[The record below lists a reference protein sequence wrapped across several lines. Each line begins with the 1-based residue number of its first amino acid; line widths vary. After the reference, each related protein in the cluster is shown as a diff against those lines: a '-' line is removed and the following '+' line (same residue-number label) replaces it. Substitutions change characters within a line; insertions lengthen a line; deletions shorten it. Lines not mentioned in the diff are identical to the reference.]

1 MVKNYRKNHQSNTGS
16 PNRGEP
22 VFLAI
27 GILRK
32 PHGIIGEMV
41 LELLTDFPERI
52 AKGKNVYLGEGHDIS
67 RIKSVRNSNN
77 GLLIQLEN
85 IEYREEAQKL
95 RNTVVYILTSE
106 IPNLPSGRFYHHQVV
121 GLVVYR
127 DDKTRLGI
135 VSDIITTGSN
145 DVYVIKPDDEKMKEY
160 LLPAI
165 TSVILEID
173 LKKGIMVVNPPVWG

>member
-1 MVKNYRKNHQSNTGS
+1 VVENNRKNNSINSGL

-32 PHGIIGEMV
+32 PHGIKGEMV
-41 LELLTDFPERI
+41 LELLTDFPERV
-52 AKGKNVYLGEGHDIS
+52 AKGKVVYLGEEYVVS
-67 RIKSVRNSNN
+67 TIKSVRNSNK
-77 GLLIQLEN
+77 GLLVHLDQ
-85 IEYREEAQKL
+85 IECSEEAQKL
-95 RNTVVYILTSE
+95 RNMVIYILTKE

-121 GLVVYR
+121 GLLVYK

-135 VSDIITTGSN
+135 VSDIIITGSN
-145 DVYVIKPDDEKMKEY
+145 DVYVIKPDDENEKEI

-165 TSVILEID
+165 TPVILEID

>member
-1 MVKNYRKNHQSNTGS
+1 M
-16 PNRGEP
+16 
-22 VFLAI
+22 
-27 GILRK
+27 
-32 PHGIIGEMV
+32 
-41 LELLTDFPERI
+41 ELLTDFPERV
-52 AKGKNVYLGEGHDIS
+52 AKGKKVYLGEGHEFS
-67 RIKSVRNSNN
+67 MIKSVRYSNN
-77 GLLIQLEN
+77 GLLIQLEH

-95 RNTVVYILTSE
+95 KNMVVYILTSE
-106 IPNLPSGRFYHHQVV
+106 IPNLPSGRFYQYQVI

-145 DVYVIKPDDEKMKEY
+145 DVYVIKLDDEKEKEI